1 MSTFLTRTQELRN
14 SGMSAIDAAKQAR
27 AEIAPPVASPWA
39 PTSATSD
46 INKAT
51 RAWNIANRQIGNSIN
66 SLTWDLFAVDSWV
79 AWAPLSTTVQE
90 WTWASTAWELK
101 EWVASGAITKDT
113 VTWNTN
119 KINAAAP
126 SIAVAP
132 STTNTQGNSS
142 TVTGWGYGTWWAST
156 VNATNKSWIIEGKT
170 NQVLGDVI
178 SEYDTNKV
186 TDRTQLETNKLAV
199 ETNAMEVDTELKRK
213 QLEDI
218 ELAKEEDRIQ
228 KQKAADDANNLAALQ
243 EKERARNEA
252 SIAMAEAKSEA
263 AERELAIANDVELQK
278 SNVAFAKLW
287 LTLSTAAV
295 TSAQQIYTTWVYNLS
310 KLKSENAYAN
320 ANLRVEVAKVEFDHT
335 TAINKI
341 INDSSTKSYT
351 IRKTLNDDI
360 NKINNSI
367 IDNRLSRVEKLNSVM
382 DKYQKEVE
390 ANEENTLKLIKWAAT
405 TLDDITKSMYDTLK
419 TKESYG
425 QDKINTIA
433 TNGKWFT
440 MTPSQRVEYEKTA
453 WLPKWTVSAQIK
465 ASLGKWVVAKLEW
478 IANLSA
484 GKINWVID
492 EAMKLMETGA
502 YGMEAAIAVALTNS
516 PEYQTQLKL
525 AQAKKNKVGWG
536 WGGTKA
542 TTAYWTSNLVSYV
555 DDKWIT
561 SQANYIPW
569 KWGTAWYLES
579 DWKRIPMTNI
589 SKISP
594 VNPNNL
600 KDDEEI

>member
-1 MSTFLTRTQELRN
+1 MATSFVQRTKELKAANPSLTAMEAARQARIESSPTYATNQAQKQIN
-14 SGMSAIDAAKQAR
+14 SITRQWSNNIMWSIDAL
-27 AEIAPPVASPWA
+27 
-39 PTSATSD
+39 
-46 INKAT
+46 
-51 RAWNIANRQIGNSIN
+51 G
-66 SLTWDLFAVDSWV
+66 WDLWAVESWNPD
-79 AWAPLSTTVQE
+79 APLSGVVTAG
-90 WTWASTAWELK
+90 TWASTAGELK
-101 EWVASGAITKDT
+101 AWVSSGAITTNT
-113 VTWNTN
+113 VQWNTN
-119 KINAAAP
+119 KINAATP
-126 SIAVAP
+126 TIAP
-132 STTNTQGNSS
+132 STTNTQGNVS
-142 TVTGWGYGTWWAST
+142 TVTGWGYGTWGTST
-156 VNATNKSWIIEGKT
+156 VTNANKNWQIEGKT
-170 NQVLGDVI
+170 NQVLWDVI
-178 SEYDTNKV
+178 NNYDTNKA
-186 TDRTQLETNKLAV
+186 TDTTQLQNNKLAV
-199 ETNAMEVDTELKRK
+199 EANAMEVDTELKRK

-228 KQKAADDANNLAALQ
+228 KQKAADDANNLSALQ

-335 TAINKI
+335 TAVNKI

-367 IDNRLSRVEKLNSVM
+367 IDNRLSRVEKLNAVM

-390 ANEENTLKLIKWAAT
+390 TNEENTLKLIKGAAT

-419 TKESYG
+419 TKEGYG

-433 TNGKWFT
+433 TNGKWFV
-440 MTPSQRVEYEKTA
+440 MTPAEKIKYEQTA
-453 WLPKWTVSAQIK
+453 WLPKGTVVAQIK
-465 ASLGKWVVAKLEW
+465 ASIGKGVVSKLEG

-492 EAMKLMETGA
+492 EAMKLMETWA

-525 AQAKKNKVGWG
+525 AQAKKNKVGGSGG
-536 WGGTKA
+536 WGKA
-542 TTAYWTSNLVSYV
+542 TSAYGTSNLVSYV
-555 DDKWIT
+555 NAKWET
-561 SQANYIPW
+561 NQANYIPW
-569 KWGTAWYLES
+569 KWGTSWYLES
-579 DWKRIPMTNI
+579 DWVRIPMTGI

-600 KDDEEI
+600 NNDEEI